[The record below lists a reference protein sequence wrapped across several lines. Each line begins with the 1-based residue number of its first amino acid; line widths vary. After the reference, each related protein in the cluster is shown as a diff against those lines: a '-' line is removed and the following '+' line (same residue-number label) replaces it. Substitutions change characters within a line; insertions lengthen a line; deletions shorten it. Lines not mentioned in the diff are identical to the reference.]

1 MKLVSKLTLVATSF
15 ALSFTAVNQQT
26 AHAATM
32 KYNFTVNSSILSGTG
47 SFSFDN
53 STFSN
58 DPIPTAPVQLLNFT
72 LNNDPQTIYTQ
83 EDDIDY
89 PTLGP
94 VVFPTVAGNSSIG
107 LSYLF
112 NNKTEPASS
121 YEIAGY
127 DFIVSNQTFNDA
139 VSYTPIPEPA
149 TLVGTL
155 TVCSIAWLTSRKAK
169 SAKKAA

>member
-1 MKLVSKLTLVATSF
+1 MKLVSKLTLAATSL

-26 AHAATM
+26 VDAATM

-47 SFSFDN
+47 FFSFDN
-53 STFSN
+53 STFNN

-72 LNNDPQTIYTQ
+72 LNNGSQTVYTQ

-94 VVFPTVAGNSSIG
+94 VVFPTVAGNSPIG

-112 NNKTEPASS
+112 NNKIDPASS

-169 SAKKAA
+169 QAKKSA

>member
-1 MKLVSKLTLVATSF
+1 MKIVSKLTLVATSL
-15 ALSFTAVNQQT
+15 ALSFTAVNQQPADAT
-26 AHAATM
+26 TM
-32 KYNFTVNSSILSGTG
+32 KYAFTVNSSILSGTG
-47 SFSFDN
+47 SFSFDDSN
-53 STFSN
+53 FSN
-58 DPIPTAPVQLLNFT
+58 EPIPTAPVQLLNFAF
-72 LNNDPQTIYTQ
+72 NNDLQTVYTQ
-83 EDDIDY
+83 ENDFDY

-94 VVFPTVAGNSSIG
+94 IVFPTVAGNSSIG

-112 NNKTEPASS
+112 NNKIDPASS

-155 TVCSIAWLTSRKAK
+155 TVCSIAWLRSRKVK
-169 SAKKAA
+169 LAKKDA